1 MKKTLVYVLTVL
13 VMLVAPFG
21 VESVSAKK
29 KYKSPEITK
38 KAYIQELKKQ
48 FKDFPLEELD
58 RFQKMCI
65 ESLSKIESKISSG
78 EFNPEERFYG
88 KITYNNIIVELE
100 TAQKELRRRRGGK
113 KMVIIYDKNE
123 EYISKSKYIY

>member
-29 KYKSPEITK
+29 KYKPPVETK
-38 KAYIQELKKQ
+38 KAYIQKLTKH
-48 FKDFPLEELD
+48 FKDFPLESLD
-58 RFQKMCI
+58 TFQKMSI
-65 ESLSKIESKISSG
+65 EMLSKIERKISSG
-78 EFNPEERFYG
+78 EFNPEEEFYG

-100 TAQKELRRRRGGK
+100 TVQKELRRRRGGK

>member
-21 VESVSAKK
+21 VEPVSAKK
-29 KYKSPEITK
+29 KYKPPVETK
-38 KAYIQELKKQ
+38 KAYIQKLKKH
-48 FKDFPLEELD
+48 FKDFPLESLD
-58 RFQKMCI
+58 TFQKMSI
-65 ESLSKIESKISSG
+65 DMLSKIERKISSG
-78 EFNPEERFYG
+78 EFNPEEEFYG

-123 EYISKSKYIY
+123 EYISKSKYRY

>member
-48 FKDFPLEELD
+48 FKNFPLEHLD
-58 RFQKMCI
+58 KFQKMSI
-65 ESLSKIESKISSG
+65 EM
-78 EFNPEERFYG
+78 
-88 KITYNNIIVELE
+88 LE
-100 TAQKELRRRRGGK
+100 ILIKKRRGVLENDK
-113 KMVIIYDKNE
+113 K
-123 EYISKSKYIY
+123 